1 MELRLRIDAYWQA
14 NAADRLRV
22 AIMSLKIIVPSRAG
36 PIDAMWR
43 APEGV
48 SRGSVLCVGGF
59 DGGFE
64 GPANGI
70 FAALADFLP
79 RIGIGVLR
87 LDFRIK
93 TSPGPIDAGTDD
105 VLAGLEW
112 LAEQG
117 AAPVALIGHSYGG
130 AIVIRAGARSEH
142 AGSVAALSTQTAGI
156 ELEDLERLPP
166 RALLLVHGAADWR
179 LPARLSEWVYSQA
192 LEPKALHILPEA
204 THSLRQRRDELW
216 EILTEWVEAS
226 LTTPGRL
233 QE

>member
-1 MELRLRIDAYWQA
+1 
-14 NAADRLRV
+14 
-22 AIMSLKIIVPSRAG
+22 
-36 PIDAMWR
+36 MWR
-43 APEGV
+43 QPEGV
-48 SRGSVLCVGGF
+48 ARGSVLCVGGF

-70 FAALADFLP
+70 FAALAGFLP
-79 RIGIGVLR
+79 GIGIGVLR

-112 LAEQG
+112 LAEQK

-130 AIVIRAGARSEH
+130 AIVIRAGR
-142 AGSVAALSTQTAGI
+142 GLSTPGRWRRCRRRRPGI

-179 LPARLSEWVYSQA
+179 LPPRLSEWVYAQA

-204 THSLRQRRDELW
+204 THSLRQQRDQLW

-226 LTTPGRL
+226 LTRA
-233 QE
+233 

>member
-1 MELRLRIDAYWQA
+1 M
-14 NAADRLRV
+14 
-22 AIMSLKIIVPSRAG
+22 
-36 PIDAMWR
+36 
-43 APEGV
+43 
-48 SRGSVLCVGGF
+48 GGF

-79 RIGIGVLR
+79 GLGIGVLR

-112 LAEQG
+112 LAEQE
-117 AAPVALIGHSYGG
+117 AAPVALIGHSFGG

-166 RALLLVHGAADWR
+166 RPLLLVHGAADWR
-179 LPARLSEWVYSQA
+179 LPPRLSEWVYAQA

-216 EILTEWVEAS
+216 EILIEWLEAS
-226 LTTPGRL
+226 LPTPARV